1 LPRHK
6 RLEFRNERVAL
17 IEWFFIMIL
26 TDLIIFPWIVFGK
39 ESKKL
44 FDVILAVLI
53 IKVDNESNR
62 SDVEEF

>member
-1 LPRHK
+1 
-6 RLEFRNERVAL
+6 
-17 IEWFFIMIL
+17 MIL

-44 FDVILAVLI
+44 FDVILAVFI
-53 IKVDNESNR
+53 VKVDNESNR

>member
-1 LPRHK
+1 MPRHK